1 MSKCSVCGSEVVDG
15 VCSNESCP
23 LHDLQVQ
30 RKTLSEIKKQKE
42 ALYTFKSIAEF
53 NDYILNGTKPEAVE
67 KLTDTATPTLMSLS
81 VESDED
87 DNPAYAPR
95 PTALRT
101 MLAKVRK
108 PSAKFKARSVK
119 ATTDESKTDESDM
132 VSDGIHYRV
141 ENRTT
146 LPWQTSEG

>member
-1 MSKCSVCGSEVVDG
+1 MSKCSVCGSEVIDG
-15 VCSNESCP
+15 VCSNETCP

-30 RKTLSEIKKQKE
+30 RKTLSETKKQKE
-42 ALYTFKSIAEF
+42 ALYTFKNIAEF
-53 NDYILNGTKPEAVE
+53 NDYVLNGTKPEAVE
-67 KLTDTATPTLMSLS
+67 KLTEETPALMTLSIDGN
-81 VESDED
+81 ES

-101 MLAKVRK
+101 MLAKVSK
-108 PSAKFKARSVK
+108 PSVKVK
-119 ATTDESKTDESDM
+119 AKSATSNETNM

-146 LPWQTSEG
+146 LPWQTSEK

>member
-15 VCSNESCP
+15 VCSNETCP

-30 RKTLSEIKKQKE
+30 RKTLSEAKEQKE
-42 ALYTFKSIAEF
+42 ALYTFKNIAEF
-53 NDYILNGTKPEAVE
+53 NDYVLNGTKPEAAE
-67 KLTDTATPTLMSLS
+67 KLAEKATPALMSVS
-81 VESDED
+81 PVSEES

-95 PTALRT
+95 PIALRT
-101 MLAKVRK
+101 MLAKVSK
-108 PSAKFKARSVK
+108 PSVK
-119 ATTDESKTDESDM
+119 VKVNSATTNETDM

-146 LPWQTSEG
+146 LPWQTNEK